1 MQQIYGR
8 TGNPP
13 SPPGKQEGDQA
24 RCGERSFSLP
34 LLNLPAS
41 LLTIAF
47 SDQRLLDAEFLA
59 RLQVK
64 GVPLDFP
71 DDVLLQNLPLEAVEG
86 FLHRFAVLQRYLSQ
100 MAPPTLTTIPIH
112 CSALTDRPDFSCG
125 ITWPLPASVPSRL
138 EPAFPSVPCRAC
150 RSHLVLRRW

>member
-13 SPPGKQEGDQA
+13 SPPGEQEGDQA

-64 GVPLDFP
+64 EVPLAFPIDFP
-71 DDVLLQNLPLEAVEG
+71 LQNFPLERLGAFLPLSPAS
-86 FLHRFAVLQRYLSQ
+86 RCNPAK
-100 MAPPTLTTIPIH
+100 MAPPP
-112 CSALTDRPDFSCG
+112 
-125 ITWPLPASVPSRL
+125 
-138 EPAFPSVPCRAC
+138 
-150 RSHLVLRRW
+150 